1 MLRSLCWCYAK
12 KGLAEI
18 TENKYGAYKGGGKT
32 AFALMMSFGISL
44 AIRIYLIGV
53 LLGGW
58 LDKHFGSSKGYI
70 TVAMVL
76 VAIFFSI
83 YMLYRDLLR
92 LEKLKTE
99 KDDGERDGEAH

>member
-1 MLRSLCWCYAK
+1 
-12 KGLAEI
+12 
-18 TENKYGAYKGGGKT
+18 
-32 AFALMMSFGISL
+32 MMSFGISL

-58 LDKHFGSSKGYI
+58 LDRRFGGGKGYI
-70 TVAMVL
+70 TAAMVL

-92 LEKLKTE
+92 LEKRKTE
-99 KDDGERDGEAH
+99 KDDAERDGESH